1 MTDTIRLNKAIA
13 ESGITIV
20 AIAKKIGISR
30 EGLYKKIN
38 NDTEFKAS
46 EISAMKKI
54 LRLTNEERDKIFFAK
69 EVEYNST
76 KEEQETVVV

>member
-69 EVEYNST
+69 EVECNST
-76 KEEQETVVV
+76 IEEQETVVV

>member
-1 MTDTIRLNKAIA
+1 MTDTTRLNEAIA

-46 EISAMKKI
+46 EISAMQRI
-54 LRLTNEERDKIFFAK
+54 LGLTNEERDIIFFAK
-69 EVEYNST
+69 EVECDST
-76 KEEQETVVV
+76 VGA